1 LAGRD
6 LIGAKPRLS
15 DGTKQAGSGLRAA
28 RDRASTGGPAAA
40 DRECSAYRGNAMA
53 KAIDP
58 NSLALLAD
66 IGGTNARFAVR
77 LGEKLGPVA
86 NLAVAEHR
94 GFDEALGAFL
104 ANQALGRGIQAAV
117 IGVAGP
123 VRMGRAEFTN
133 SGWKIESEALKSTF
147 RFQRVSV
154 MNDFEAVARALPC
167 LQPTD
172 LISLGGKEGLRDA
185 PLLVLGPGT
194 GLGVACLLP
203 SSNGPVVF
211 TSEAGHMAAPS
222 WSRRTDTIIEFLRPR
237 CHGRVSAERLLSGH
251 GLENLHDAVVAVDG
265 LTAPKRS
272 AAEITHAAIERT
284 CPASE
289 AAVDL
294 FFAMLGEVA
303 GNLALAF
310 GARGGV
316 YVAGGIAPRLAK
328 QLAASSFRARFEDKG
343 RLRPYLEAIPC
354 WLIMHPNPAFLG
366 LETVATVLQ
375 SRDNAA

>member
-1 LAGRD
+1 
-6 LIGAKPRLS
+6 
-15 DGTKQAGSGLRAA
+15 
-28 RDRASTGGPAAA
+28 
-40 DRECSAYRGNAMA
+40 MA

-86 NLAVAEHR
+86 TLTVADHR

-104 ANQALGRGIQAAV
+104 ASQRLGRGIQAAV

-147 RFQRVSV
+147 GFQRVSV

-167 LQPTD
+167 LQPND
-172 LISLGGKEGLRDA
+172 LVSLGGKEGLPDA

-194 GLGVACLLP
+194 GLGVACLLR

-222 WSRRTDTIIEFLRPR
+222 WSRRTDAIIDFLRGR
-237 CHGRVSAERLLSGH
+237 HGRVSAERLLSGH
-251 GLENLHDAVVAVDG
+251 GLENLHDAVAALDG

-284 CPASE
+284 CPASQE
-289 AAVDL
+289 AVDL
-294 FFAMLGEVA
+294 FFAMLGQVA
-303 GNLALAF
+303 GDLALAF

-316 YVAGGIAPRLAK
+316 YIAGGIAPRLAK
-328 QLAASSFRARFEDKG
+328 QLAASSFRAHFEDKG
-343 RLRPYLEAIPC
+343 RLRPYLAAIPC
-354 WLIMHPNPAFLG
+354 WLITHPNPAFLG